1 MQQRLGYRFKS
12 PELLLTALTHS
23 SYAHEKGIA
32 DYERLEFLG
41 DTVLQLVVTRHLFRE
56 YSHLREGQMTRVR
69 AEVVRKET
77 LAEVAGALGVGEA
90 LRLGKGE
97 IHTGGR
103 ERTSILADAMEAIIG
118 AVYEDGGW
126 KSVRRLVMRHWRKMI
141 SDQAALPDARD
152 AKTRLQEVLAAEDR
166 APEYRRSEEGPAH
179 ARRFRVEVWVVD
191 AAWADPA
198 VAREETCQGVG
209 EGSSRRLAEQ
219 RAAASALDKLFP
231 DRAGGRPRPTPTAVG
246 APAATESPIMR
257 RIREWGNRRGGRES

>member
-1 MQQRLGYRFKS
+1 MQKRLGYRFS
-12 PELLLTALTHS
+12 SQELLLTALTHP
-23 SYAHEKGIA
+23 SYANERGIA

-77 LAEVAGALGVGEA
+77 LAELASALGVGEA

-97 IHTGGR
+97 IQTGGR
-103 ERTSILADAMEAIIG
+103 DRTSILADAMEAIIG

-126 KSVRRLVMRHWRKMI
+126 KSVRRLVMRHWREMV
-141 SDQAALPDARD
+141 SDQAAMPDARD
-152 AKTRLQEVLAAEDR
+152 AKTRLQEVLAAEDK

-191 AAWADPA
+191 AAWAEPT
-198 VAREETCQGVG
+198 VARDQTCQGVG
-209 EGSSRRLAEQ
+209 EGRSRRLAEQ
-219 RAAASALDKLFP
+219 RAAAEALDNLYP
-231 DRAGGRPRPTPTAVG
+231 DSTRAQSRPLPSVSPHS
-246 APAATESPIMR
+246 PPEEPPIMQ
-257 RIREWGNRRGGRES
+257 RIRDWGNRRSAQRS